1 MATFARSG
9 QQEGNH
15 GGLAPTGDFGSLA
28 TQTRATTG
36 GLPRSAIGVHL
47 ILEEFW

>member
-15 GGLAPTGDFGSLA
+15 GGFAPTGDFGSLA
-28 TQTRATTG
+28 SKTRATMG
-36 GLPRSAIGVHL
+36 ELPRSAIWVHL